1 MLVASVVFMACYA
14 YDSHRILIKLVFQWC
29 EAKKM
34 KKNILSIAV
43 AATLSLAAFS
53 AMAEDMYRGAWY
65 AVPGVSYMNTDSD
78 LDADNGAGAF
88 IKLGKELSESWD
100 IQGGL
105 GYNRA
110 GEDTGVAGVGDRY
123 KQTTLG
129 LDALYMF
136 SRSNFRPFLLA
147 GLGAARNNVDYSNL
161 AISDKSKTSWLANV
175 GLGAQYLINDTF
187 GLQADLRHQ
196 WTRSNAKSVGVFDA
210 DGTIG
215 NTLLSLGGIFRFGA
229 PAPMPVAA
237 VEPAPA
243 APVAAPAPAPVVAA
257 PAPTPAPV
265 VVCKPTL
272 ETITIAAEKLF
283 GFDKAQLQDDG
294 KAALDEAAGKI
305 KANADIELVLV
316 TGHTDRLGSDKY
328 NQNLSERRANQ
339 VKAYLVSQG
348 VDASRLQAVGKG
360 ESEPVVA
367 CDGVKGSKALKEC
380 LQPNR
385 RVVLS
390 AEKQRETGCK

>member
-1 MLVASVVFMACYA
+1 
-14 YDSHRILIKLVFQWC
+14 
-29 EAKKM
+29 M

-43 AATLSLAAFS
+43 AATLGLAAFS
-53 AMAEDMYRGAWY
+53 ATAEDMYRGAWY
-65 AVPGVSYMNTDSD
+65 AVPGVSYMNTDSN
-78 LDADNGAGAF
+78 LEADNGMGGF
-88 IKLGKELSESWD
+88 ISLGKELSESWD
-100 IQGGL
+100 IQGRL

-110 GEDTGVAGVGDRY
+110 DEDTNIAAASGKY

-129 LDALYMF
+129 VDALYMF

-147 GLGAARNNVDYSNL
+147 GLGAARNNVDYSNVGL
-161 AISDKSKTSWLANV
+161 TDKSKTSWLAGV
-175 GLGAQYLINDTF
+175 GIGAQYLFNDAF

-196 WTRSNAKSVGVFDA
+196 WSKAEAKNATGTVDA
-210 DGTIG
+210 DETIG
-215 NTLLSLGGIFRFGA
+215 NTLFNLGGIFRFGA
-229 PAPMPVAA
+229 PTPMPVAE
-237 VEPAPA
+237 VQPEPA
-243 APVAAPAPAPVVAA
+243 APVAPAPVVAA
-257 PAPTPAPV
+257 PEPAPAPAPAPV
-265 VVCKPTL
+265 CKPAM

-283 GFDKAQLQDDG
+283 GFDKAKLQDLSAGILDG
-294 KAALDEAAGKI
+294 VVAKL
-305 KANADIELVLV
+305 KANPDIELVLV

-328 NQNLSERRANQ
+328 NQKLSERRANE
-339 VKAYLVSQG
+339 VKNYLVSQG

-367 CDGVKGSKALKEC
+367 CDGVKGTKALKEC